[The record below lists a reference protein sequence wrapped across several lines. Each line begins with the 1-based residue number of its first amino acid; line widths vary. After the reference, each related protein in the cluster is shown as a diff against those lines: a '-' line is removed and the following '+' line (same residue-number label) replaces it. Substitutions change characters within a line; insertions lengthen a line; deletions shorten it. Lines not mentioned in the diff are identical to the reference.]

1 MSAVHHSRNLDLLG
15 AQFVH
20 GTMVNP
26 LTRCVEDYALPPF
39 AELRVSDI
47 VPAVRTAIAELALDL
62 NAIEDDLS
70 CEDAEIEWES
80 VMDRLEIIDDPL
92 ARLWNIVAHL
102 GTVSNSPEL
111 REAKAEVQAEVLAI
125 QSRRRQSVD
134 IFRAMEALR
143 ASPEAEHFTTEQKRL
158 LDREIVEATLNG
170 VALSGP
176 AKEQFNAIDVRLQE
190 LIAIFEGNLIDEINT
205 FEIIVTDKSELEG
218 ISDSV
223 LSLLAQNTVAAGYAD
238 ATTADGPWKLSL
250 DMPSYS
256 PVMSQCTNRALR
268 EKLYRA
274 NATRSGT
281 GPYDNTPVLIEILHL
296 RHEKAYLLGYSTFA
310 ECRLVDR
317 MAPSVAAVEAMLEE
331 LRKKCYPKAQ
341 AELKSLKELAAQ
353 HGHPTP
359 LELWDVPYWT
369 EQYRQ
374 QQHELDAEELKQY
387 FPLHKVLKGLFE
399 LSEELFGI
407 RVEAADGEE
416 ETWHPDVR
424 FFNFRALEQPGE
436 PIIAQFYLD
445 PYTRPGEKIEGGVF
459 AAIASRSKTLRTEKA
474 PVRRPVFSLTMN
486 QTPPVGDTPSLM
498 SFQDVE
504 YLFHMFGY
512 GLQVA
517 LTTAD
522 YTAASRE
529 GAIEWDAIEVPS
541 LFFVNF
547 VYRRGTQIHG
557 QMNIHRT
564 VDTFQRISGHYAT
577 GEPLPDE
584 TLDRLIASRQV
595 MPATK
600 LLGLLCKAARD
611 MALHQHYDPL
621 SAAETVFDVERRRIE
636 KFTVIPPL
644 PDDKFICSFTH
655 VFISGYEAAYYSYI
669 WSEMLSADAYLRFE
683 EAADEQELRRIGREF
698 RDTIFALLGIEHP
711 MTAFKMFQGRLPST
725 RALLKQYGL
734 DR

>member
-1 MSAVHHSRNLDLLG
+1 
-15 AQFVH
+15 
-20 GTMVNP
+20 MVNP

-70 CEDAEIEWES
+70 CEDAEIQWES

-134 IFRAMEALR
+134 IFHAMEALR
-143 ASPEAEHFTTEQKRL
+143 ASPEAQHFTTEQRRI

-176 AKEQFNAIDVRLQE
+176 AKEQFNAIDLRLQE
-190 LIAIFEGNLIDEINT
+190 LIAIYEGNLIDEINS
-205 FEIIVTDKSELEG
+205 FEIIVTDKIELEG
-218 ISDSV
+218 VSDSV
-223 LSLLAQNTVAAGYAD
+223 LSLLAQNAVAAGYAA
-238 ATTADGPWKLSL
+238 ATTANGPWKLSL
-250 DMPSYS
+250 DMPSYT

-274 NATRSGT
+274 NATRSGA

-296 RHEKAYLLGYSTFA
+296 RHEKANLLGYSTFA

-341 AELKSLKELAAQ
+341 AELKSLEELAAQ

-359 LELWDVPYWT
+359 LELWDIPFWT

-416 ETWHPDVR
+416 QTWHPDVR
-424 FFNFRALEQPGE
+424 FFNFRA
-436 PIIAQFYLD
+436 
-445 PYTRPGEKIEGGVF
+445 
-459 AAIASRSKTLRTEKA
+459 
-474 PVRRPVFSLTMN
+474 
-486 QTPPVGDTPSLM
+486 PPVGDTPSLM

-504 YLFHMFGY
+504 DLFHMFGY

-517 LTTAD
+517 LTTAN

-541 LFFVNF
+541 LFFVSF

-557 QMNIHRT
+557 QMHIHRT
-564 VDTFQRISGHYAT
+564 ADTFQRISGHYAT

-600 LLGLLCKAARD
+600 ILGLLCKAERD

-636 KFTVIPPL
+636 KFTVMPPL

-655 VFISGYEAAYYSYI
+655 VFISGYEVAYYSYI

-725 RALLKQYGL
+725 RALLKHYGL